1 MEKTFYRPHTLL
13 PLLHL
18 FFLFIF
24 ISSFSLAKMHKQYSL
39 SVKRA
44 VTAGLA
50 KNPGLSE
57 IQARYKALK
66 EVPSQVKSLPDPVV
80 SIGAVNFPTDTFNR
94 GQEPMTNV
102 QIGFSQEFPYP
113 GKLNLKGDIA
123 DFEANVI
130 FYKVDEQR
138 LKLANY
144 IESTWWQVY
153 YFDRA
158 LETIHNNQVLLRQ
171 FIKVAEEKYKTGKGL
186 QQDVLLAQLE
196 LSKLL
201 DQEIQVE
208 ALRQLQSINL
218 NLLMGKTPSDKIR
231 LSGKIKRKLSHKMN
245 EKYLY
250 KLAEEY
256 HPSLKS
262 KKSRI
267 SAANS
272 RLDLAKKNYY
282 PDFKVSFAY
291 GDRTGYN
298 AGNINDPRADL
309 FTLKVGIKVPLYYKT
324 KQSKAEQQRFI
335 EKQGSY
341 YALEDEKLRLM
352 AEISN
357 KYTDYRQAKKQVVLY
372 KTGILPQAR
381 QTVDSMLSGY
391 QVSKVDFLN
400 LVRSQ
405 VTLFNYELL
414 YWKAFTES
422 MQALSGIQANIGK
435 VSIYE

>member
-1 MEKTFYRPHTLL
+1 MKDRYYRPLTSFALL
-13 PLLHL
+13 AL
-18 FFLFIF
+18 FFLCL
-24 ISSFSLAKMHKQYSL
+24 SSFTFAQSNL
-39 SVKRA
+39 SVKQA
-44 VTAGLA
+44 VTEGLA

-57 IQARYKALK
+57 IQARYEALR
-66 EVPSQVKSLPDPVV
+66 EIPSQVQSLPDPIV
-80 SIGAVNFPTDTFNR
+80 SVGAVNFPTDTFNR

-102 QIGFSQEFPYP
+102 QIGFTQDFPYP
-113 GKLNLKGDIA
+113 GKLDLKGEIASFIA
-123 DFEANVI
+123 DSASF
-130 FYKVDEQR
+130 KVDEQR
-138 LKLANY
+138 LKLTDY

-158 LETIHNNQVLLRQ
+158 LETITNNQVLLRQ

-208 ALRQLQSINL
+208 ALRRLQAINL
-218 NLLMGKTPSDKIR
+218 NLLMGKNPSDTIHLARKVN
-231 LSGKIKRKLSHKMN
+231 RKLSHKMN

-256 HPSLKS
+256 HPTLKS
-262 KKSRI
+262 QESRV
-267 SAANS
+267 SAAQS
-272 RLDLAKKNYY
+272 RLDLAKKDYY
-282 PDFKVSFAY
+282 PDFRVSVAY
-291 GDRTGYN
+291 GDRIGYN
-298 AGNINDPRADL
+298 GGRIDDPRSDL
-309 FTLKVGIKVPLYYKT
+309 LTLKVGIKVPLYYKT

-335 EKQGSY
+335 EQQGSQ
-341 YALEDEKLRLM
+341 YALENVRLKLM

-357 KYTDYRQAKKQVVLY
+357 NYTDYRQAKKQVSLY
-372 KTGILPQAR
+372 ETGILPQAR

-414 YWKAFTES
+414 YWKSVTES
-422 MQALSGIQANIGK
+422 MQALSGIQANVGK
-435 VSIYE
+435 VNIYE